1 MDGRTLAFTDIESN
15 PDIWLATV
23 GDAAAAH
30 AFLQTEDNEQ
40 APTFAPDG
48 RRLAYVSNET
58 GRREVYVQSFPDGG
72 SKRQISTDG
81 GSEPVWSA
89 DGRQIFYRNG
99 DTMMVVDI
107 ENDPVSVASRP
118 RVLFEQRFAT
128 LPFFVGTRNYDVT
141 ADGERFLMIKDEAQ
155 SSGVIN
161 IVLNWFEEL
170 KARVPL
176 P

>member
-1 MDGRTLAFTDIESN
+1 M
-15 PDIWLATV
+15 
-23 GDAAAAH
+23 
-30 AFLQTEDNEQ
+30 
-40 APTFAPDG
+40 
-48 RRLAYVSNET
+48 
-58 GRREVYVQSFPDGG
+58 FPDGG
-72 SKRQISTDG
+72 SKLQISTDG

-89 DGRQIFYRNG
+89 DGREIFYRNG

-107 ENDPVSVASRP
+107 ENDPLSVASRP

-128 LPFFVGTRNYDVT
+128 LPFFRGTRNYDVT

-170 KARVPL
+170 KARVPV